1 MKLFRDDDMAGPKW
15 ITLEDAAKEAGYAL
29 VPLDRLLI
37 ANGGRHFAT
46 DAYGRVH
53 LPLEHI
59 RRSVANEI
67 AALIAPHL
75 KIDEKWDGYRLRIYT
90 ASIPVILPAPVTA
103 DGTLAPAVTPA
114 DNQDR
119 NDKADRDEAAAD

>member
-1 MKLFRDDDMAGPKW
+1 MMLFVDDNMAGPRR

-53 LPLEHI
+53 LPPEHI

-67 AALIAPHL
+67 ASMIAPHL
-75 KIDEKWDGYRLRIYT
+75 KIDERWDGYRLRIYT
-90 ASIPVILPAPVTA
+90 ASIPVILPAVPGDETV
-103 DGTLAPAVTPA
+103 APAVTQA
-114 DNQDR
+114 DDHDR
-119 NDKADRDEAAAD
+119 DDKADRDEAAAE